1 MGKKIKLGKKPGNKK
16 NIVKNAKRIQRNIEI
31 LKSLDSK

>member
-16 NIVKNAKRIQRNIEI
+16 NIIKNAKRIKNNIEL
-31 LKSLDSK
+31 LKNI